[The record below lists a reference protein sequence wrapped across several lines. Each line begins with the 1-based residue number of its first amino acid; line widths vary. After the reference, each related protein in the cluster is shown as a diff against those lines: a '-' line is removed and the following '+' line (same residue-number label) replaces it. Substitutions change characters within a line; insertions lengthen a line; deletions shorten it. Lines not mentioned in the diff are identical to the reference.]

1 MNKLPTLYRTVFNL
15 RVAARASAAIGVL
28 LLSLLAGSRHG
39 VVAAQELP
47 KPNGGGDVPDMMI
60 DLAPIKLGPVAK
72 PQNRVLLSSLRGRV
86 VLLDIFWSKCP
97 HCEAHAPHII
107 ELYNQ
112 YRQRGFTVL
121 GLATD
126 RQDKKEDV
134 ESLKAFVAKTK
145 INYPVGFLTN
155 EVLANYAD
163 SNDHG
168 VPQMVLFGPDGRMV
182 KRLIGWD
189 DKKGKEMRQ
198 AIEAQLAK
206 LSTAKPGTKPA
217 QAKAR
222 KA

>member
-1 MNKLPTLYRTVFNL
+1 MNKLSPLHRTICNL
-15 RVAARASAAIGVL
+15 RALRCAL
-28 LLSLLAGSRHG
+28 LFALLAVPCLGI
-39 VVAAQELP
+39 ADAQELP
-47 KPNGGGDVPDMMI
+47 KPNGAGDIPDMMI
-60 DLAPIKLGPVAK
+60 ELVPIRLGPVAK
-72 PQNRVLLSSLRGRV
+72 PQSRLMLSSLRGRV

-97 HCEAHAPHII
+97 HCEVHAPHIV

-134 ESLKAFVAKTK
+134 ESLKAFVTKTK
-145 INYPVGFLTN
+145 INYPAGFLTN

-163 SNDHG
+163 PNDHG

-182 KRLIGWD
+182 KRVIGWD
-189 DKKGKEMRQ
+189 EKKGKEMRQ

-206 LSTAKPGTKPA
+206 LATSKTGTKPA
-217 QAKAR
+217 PAKAKR
-222 KA
+222 T

>member
-1 MNKLPTLYRTVFNL
+1 MNKLPTLIQTIFRTRIL
-15 RVAARASAAIGVL
+15 TRILAANAAL
-28 LLSLLAGSRHG
+28 LLLLLATPQLS
-39 VVAAQELP
+39 AQELP
-47 KPNGGGDVPDMMI
+47 KPNGAGDVPDMMV
-60 DLAPIKLGPVAK
+60 DLLPIKLGPVA
-72 PQNRVLLSSLRGRV
+72 NRPGRLNLSSLRGRV
-86 VLLDIFWSKCP
+86 VLLDMFWSKCP

-107 ELYNQ
+107 DFYNQ

-134 ESLKAFVAKTK
+134 ESVKAFVTRTK

-155 EVLANYAD
+155 EVMANYAD
-163 SNDHG
+163 ANDRG

-182 KRLIGWD
+182 KRMIGWD
-189 DKKGKEMRQ
+189 EKKEKELRQ

-206 LSTAKPGTKPA
+206 LSTAKPAAKSAP
-217 QAKAR
+217 AKAK